1 MVKEVE
7 SSLVSRFSY
16 NQPYIED
23 IQKFKKDIL
32 NKTYIPHQVEVQPGP
47 KGKALCWLQCPYC
60 YGGSA
65 KNTGELLND
74 KRYIEVLRE
83 IAEGYVTAKYESPQN
98 SVSNDIISSEDEV
111 SSSMS
116 FPKVADKDDDNVTI
130 EDLDDEIEELDELDD
145 DI

>member
-32 NKTYIPHQVEVQPGP
+32 NKRYIPHQVEVQPGP

-83 IAEGYVTAKYESPQN
+83 IAEGGVKKVIFAGYATDPLNYKFIDDLVEVPVKYKQI
-98 SVSNDIISSEDEV
+98 VDF
-111 SSSMS
+111 S
-116 FPKVADKDDDNVTI
+116 FIRVFWITI
-130 EDLDDEIEELDELDD
+130 
-145 DI
+145 